1 MSRRTIL
8 IGSRCSK
15 QTSGT
20 DVGNRYLLIRKVA
33 DNLRSQSG
41 LDIDVVD
48 NYTEKPNSKITF
60 WGSFLASLSLALG
73 LSDVIESHAG
83 GVEIEMMFI
92 DEGFGSLDPQAT
104 ENAVRTLN
112 SLASGD
118 RIIGVISHVPELKE
132 RIENH
137 IVLTKGINGS
147 TVSVE
152 RQLAVY

>member
-1 MSRRTIL
+1 MLWITTLKS
-8 IGSRCSK
+8 
-15 QTSGT
+15 
-20 DVGNRYLLIRKVA
+20 
-33 DNLRSQSG
+33 
-41 LDIDVVD
+41 
-48 NYTEKPNSKITF
+48 PNSKITL
-60 WGSFLASLSLALG
+60 GESFSFTVACTRSLRRY
-73 LSDVIESHAG
+73 ESHAG

-147 TVSVE
+147 TVSVGDSS
-152 RQLAVY
+152 LSY

>member
-1 MSRRTIL
+1 
-8 IGSRCSK
+8 
-15 QTSGT
+15 
-20 DVGNRYLLIRKVA
+20 
-33 DNLRSQSG
+33 
-41 LDIDVVD
+41 
-48 NYTEKPNSKITF
+48 
-60 WGSFLASLSLALG
+60 
-73 LSDVIESHAG
+73 
-83 GVEIEMMFI
+83 MMFI

-152 RQLAVY
+152 TARCPIENPAKILYNLGIPIETYRRSIYVYT